1 MVKIQLLSQHVCG
14 FEDTIMK
21 PERTK
26 SVPAFMFSK
35 NKHIKGEHMEFYQL
49 KITRKGTKPPVWR
62 RCLVPADTDFAKL
75 AAMLEDILE
84 YADTENYEFEFFQKK
99 LRLQNLEAQTAEA
112 TKGSYEY
119 AEAKGRQIAELLDT
133 EAWFTFRVKGMEL
146 PEYRTD
152 IEKKITDEEKAGT
165 PEILKET
172 RSAEDDFW
180 TADMQTKNTEL
191 EKKYGALGIADIVAK
206 KVAEMEKKMEPE
218 QQENSFSRNPKV
230 RDYLNSYN
238 KEDLIASAIE
248 LDIEIDG
255 LSKEELAE
263 NITEKVLNP
272 EIMKEIFLQADEWEI
287 EAFDRATERKCFPAT
302 HKDWKELEWFSNK
315 GYIVAYSDN
324 YAEVPKEVISVYKQV
339 NTPELQEKCR
349 KLSWMRS
356 CESMM
361 GLIYA
366 IAPLK
371 IVYRMYRKRDGF
383 RVSYEEFMDI
393 LNELAEKDGMCIV
406 KGDKLIWKAVLQDNL
421 YERIEEFQGERDFY
435 IPTVDEILDY
445 AKHGYPSQDV
455 SYRKL
460 SSFLR
465 DELHL
470 EEEKTEELLYIVYK
484 EFSMDGMLSDIMEEF
499 NKRDIVFDSDRQMER
514 FAPIMMEVN
523 NNTRMLDFRGYTPN
537 EINRVS
543 EQKTTPVAP
552 AMQSFVPMGNL
563 PTNNIVNMQPKKKIY
578 PNDPCPCGSG
588 KKYKKCCGRNK

>member
-1 MVKIQLLSQHVCG
+1 MVIIDSVGCQHVCG

-119 AEAKGRQIAELLDT
+119 AEAKGRQIAELLDI
-133 EAWFTFRVKGMEL
+133 EAWFTFRVKGMKL

-272 EIMKEIFLQADEWEI
+272 EIMKEIFLQADEWEAD
-287 EAFDRATERKCFPAT
+287 AFEEILDKKCFSATEE
-302 HKDWKELEWFSNK
+302 DWIKLGWLSDA
-315 GYIVAYSDN
+315 GYVVSYSDHH
-324 YAEVPKEVISVYKQV
+324 AEVPKAVISLYKEI
-339 NTPELQEKCR
+339 NTPEFHKLCR
-349 KLSWMRS
+349 QVSWMRS
-356 CESMM
+356 CQTML
-361 GLIYA
+361 GFIYA

-371 IVYRMYRKRDGF
+371 IVYRMYRRRPEYK
-383 RVSYEEFMDI
+383 VSYDEFLKI
-393 LNELAEKDGMCIV
+393 LEQVPENDNMCIV
-406 KGDKLIWKAVLQDNL
+406 RDGKMIFKSVLQDNL
-421 YERIEEFQGERDFY
+421 YERIEEYQGDREFY
-435 IPTVDEILDY
+435 MPSPEEVLDY
-445 AKHGYPSQDV
+445 AKHGYPSEDP
-455 SYRKL
+455 SYKKL
-460 SSFLR
+460 ENFLR
-465 DELHL
+465 EELHL
-470 EEEKTEELLYIVYK
+470 NTVQVIELMYIVFK

-499 NKRDIVFDSDRQMER
+499 NNKNVVFDSEKQTEE
-514 FAPIMMEVN
+514 FAAIMMNVN

-537 EINRVS
+537 EIARMSSPKASSAVMPS
-543 EQKTTPVAP
+543 
-552 AMQSFVPMGNL
+552 MVPMGSLASTPSFIPSNAA
-563 PTNNIVNMQPKKKIY
+563 TKKIY

-588 KKYKKCCGRNK
+588 KKYKKCCGRK

>member
-1 MVKIQLLSQHVCG
+1 
-14 FEDTIMK
+14 
-21 PERTK
+21 
-26 SVPAFMFSK
+26 
-35 NKHIKGEHMEFYQL
+35 MEFYQL

-84 YADTENYEFEFFQKK
+84 YAGTENYEFEFFQKK

-133 EAWFTFRVKGMEL
+133 EAWFTFRVKGMDL

-191 EKKYGALGIADIVAK
+191 EKKYGALGIADVVAK
-206 KVAEMEKKMEPE
+206 KVAEMEKKMAPE
-218 QQENSFSRNPKV
+218 QQDNSFSRDPKV

-263 NITEKVLNP
+263 NITEKVLDP

-324 YAEVPKEVISVYKQV
+324 HAEVPQEVISVYKQV

-543 EQKTTPVAP
+543 EQNTTSVAP

-563 PTNNIVNMQPKKKIY
+563 PTNNVVNMQPKKKIY

-588 KKYKKCCGRNK
+588 KKYKKCCGRK

>member
-99 LRLQNLEAQTAEA
+99 LRLQNLEAQTAET

-272 EIMKEIFLQADEWEI
+272 EIMKEIFLQADEWEADAF
-287 EAFDRATERKCFPAT
+287 EAVLDKKCFLAEET
-302 HKDWKELEWFSNK
+302 DWIKLGWLSDA
-315 GYIVAYSDN
+315 GYVVSYSDHH
-324 YAEVPKEVISVYKQV
+324 AEVPKAVISLYKEI
-339 NTPELQEKCR
+339 NTPEFR
-349 KLSWMRS
+349 KLCRQVSWMRS
-356 CESMM
+356 CQTML
-361 GLIYA
+361 GFIYA

-371 IVYRMYRKRDGF
+371 IVYRMYRRRPDYK
-383 RVSYEEFMDI
+383 VSYDEFLEI
-393 LNELAEKDGMCIV
+393 LKQVPENDNMCIV
-406 KGDKLIWKAVLQDNL
+406 RDDKMILKTVLRENL
-421 YERIEEFQGERDFY
+421 YERIEEYQGDREFY
-435 IPTVDEILDY
+435 MPSPEEVLDY
-445 AKHGYPSQDV
+445 AKHGYPSQDPA
-455 SYRKL
+455 YKKL
-460 SSFLR
+460 ENFLR
-465 DELHL
+465 EELHQNTAQI
-470 EEEKTEELLYIVYK
+470 TELMYIVFK
-484 EFSMDGMLSDIMEEF
+484 EFSMDGMLSDITEEF
-499 NKRDIVFDSDRQMER
+499 KNRNVVFESDKQMET
-514 FAPIMMEVN
+514 FASIMTNVN

-537 EINRVS
+537 EIARMSVS
-543 EQKTTPVAP
+543 ERTIP
-552 AMQSFVPMGNL
+552 SIVPMGSIANKTFV
-563 PTNNIVNMQPKKKIY
+563 PSNMATKKIY

-588 KKYKKCCGRNK
+588 KKYKKCCGRK

>member
-1 MVKIQLLSQHVCG
+1 
-14 FEDTIMK
+14 
-21 PERTK
+21 
-26 SVPAFMFSK
+26 
-35 NKHIKGEHMEFYQL
+35 MEFYQL

-84 YADTENYEFEFFQKK
+84 YAGTENYEFEFFQKK
-99 LRLQNLEAQTAEA
+99 LRLQNLDAQTAESA
-112 TKGSYEY
+112 KGSYEY
-119 AEAKGRQIAELLDT
+119 AEARGKEVSELLDT
-133 EAWFTFRVKGMEL
+133 EAWFTFRVKGEDL

-152 IEKKITDEEKAGT
+152 IEKKIPDDEKEDC

-172 RSAEDDFW
+172 KGAEDSFW
-180 TADMQTKNTEL
+180 TMDMQAKNEEL
-191 EKKYGALGIADIVAK
+191 EKKYSSIGIADVVAK
-206 KVAEMEKKMEPE
+206 KIAEMEKAIASGE
-218 QQENSFSRNPKV
+218 QEVAFSRDPKV
-230 RDYLNSYN
+230 KDYLNSYN
-238 KEDLIASAIE
+238 KEDLIESAKE
-248 LDIEIDG
+248 LEIAYNG
-255 LSKEELAE
+255 LSKEELAAS
-263 NITEKVLNP
+263 IASRVLDP
-272 EIMKEIFLQADEWEI
+272 EVMKAIFLQADEWEI

-324 YAEVPKEVISVYKQV
+324 HAEVPQEVISVYEQI

-371 IVYRMYRKRDGF
+371 IVYRMYRRRDGF
-383 RVSYEEFMDI
+383 RVSYEEFLDI
-393 LNELAEKDGMCIV
+393 LYELAEKDDMCII
-406 KGDKLIWKAVLQDNL
+406 KDDKLIWKAVLQDNL
-421 YERIEEFQGERDFY
+421 YERIEEFQGDRDFY
-435 IPTVDEILDY
+435 IPTVDEVLDY

-470 EEEKTEELLYIVYK
+470 EEEKIEELLYIVYK

-537 EINRVS
+537 EVS
-543 EQKTTPVAP
+543 RANEQEVVPVAP
-552 AMQSFVPMGNL
+552 AMQSFVPMGNV
-563 PTNNIVNMQPKKKIY
+563 PSNNVVNMQPKKKVY

>member
-1 MVKIQLLSQHVCG
+1 
-14 FEDTIMK
+14 
-21 PERTK
+21 
-26 SVPAFMFSK
+26 
-35 NKHIKGEHMEFYQL
+35 MEFYQL

-324 YAEVPKEVISVYKQV
+324 YAEVPQEVISVYKQV

-537 EINRVS
+537 EVS
-543 EQKTTPVAP
+543 RAEQAAAPAPVAP
-552 AMQSFVPMGNL
+552 AMPSFVPMANT
-563 PTNNIVNMQPKKKIY
+563 PAVNMKPKKKVY

-588 KKYKKCCGRNK
+588 KKYKKCCGRN

>member
-1 MVKIQLLSQHVCG
+1 
-14 FEDTIMK
+14 
-21 PERTK
+21 
-26 SVPAFMFSK
+26 
-35 NKHIKGEHMEFYQL
+35 
-49 KITRKGTKPPVWR
+49 
-62 RCLVPADTDFAKL
+62 
-75 AAMLEDILE
+75 
-84 YADTENYEFEFFQKK
+84 
-99 LRLQNLEAQTAEA
+99 
-112 TKGSYEY
+112 
-119 AEAKGRQIAELLDT
+119 
-133 EAWFTFRVKGMEL
+133 
-146 PEYRTD
+146 
-152 IEKKITDEEKAGT
+152 
-165 PEILKET
+165 
-172 RSAEDDFW
+172 
-180 TADMQTKNTEL
+180 
-191 EKKYGALGIADIVAK
+191 
-206 KVAEMEKKMEPE
+206 
-218 QQENSFSRNPKV
+218 
-230 RDYLNSYN
+230 
-238 KEDLIASAIE
+238 
-248 LDIEIDG
+248 
-255 LSKEELAE
+255 
-263 NITEKVLNP
+263 
-272 EIMKEIFLQADEWEI
+272 MKEIFLQADEWEI

-324 YAEVPKEVISVYKQV
+324 HAEVPQEVISVYKQV

-552 AMQSFVPMGNL
+552 AIQSFVPMGNL

>member
-1 MVKIQLLSQHVCG
+1 
-14 FEDTIMK
+14 
-21 PERTK
+21 
-26 SVPAFMFSK
+26 
-35 NKHIKGEHMEFYQL
+35 MEFYQL

-62 RCLVPADTDFAKL
+62 RCLIPADTDFAKL

-84 YADTENYEFEFFQKK
+84 YASTEKYEFEFFQKK
-99 LRLQNLEAQTAEA
+99 LRLQNLEAQDAENS
-112 TKGSYEY
+112 KGSYEY
-119 AEAKGRQIAELLDT
+119 AEAKGRQISELLDT
-133 EAWFTFRVKGMEL
+133 EAWFTFRVKGENL

-152 IEKKITDEEKAGT
+152 IEKKVEDEEKMDC
-165 PEILKET
+165 PVILKET
-172 RSAEDDFW
+172 KGTDDAFW
-180 TADMQTKNTEL
+180 TMDMQTKNTEL
-191 EKKYGALGIADIVAK
+191 EKKYGVLGIADVVAQ
-206 KVAEMEKKMEPE
+206 KVAEMEKNMTSE
-218 QQENSFSRNPKV
+218 QQETSFSRNPKV
-230 RDYLNSYN
+230 KDYLNSYN
-238 KEDLIASAIE
+238 KEDLLASAIE
-248 LDIEIDG
+248 LEIETEG

-263 NITEKVLNP
+263 SITEKVLDP
-272 EIMKEIFLQADEWEI
+272 EVMKSIFLQADEWEI

-324 YAEVPKEVISVYKQV
+324 HAEVPQQVISVYKQI
-339 NTPELQEKCR
+339 NTPELQEKCH

-371 IVYRMYRKRDGF
+371 IVYRMYRRRDGF
-383 RVSYEEFMDI
+383 RVSYEEFLQI
-393 LNELAEKDGMCIV
+393 VKELAEKDDMCIV
-406 KGDKLIWKAVLQDNL
+406 KDDKLIWKAVLQDNL
-421 YERIEEFQGERDFY
+421 YERIEEFQGDRDFY

-445 AKHGYPSQDV
+445 AKHGYPSQNV

-465 DELHL
+465 NELHL
-470 EEEKTEELLYIVYK
+470 EEEKIEELLYIVYK

-499 NKRDIVFDSDRQMER
+499 NKRDIIFDSDRQGER
-514 FAPIMMEVN
+514 FASIMMEVN

-537 EINRVS
+537 EISHAN
-543 EQKTTPVAP
+543 EQDVVPVAP
-552 AMQSFVPMGNL
+552 AVQSFVPTMGSL
-563 PTNNIVNMQPKKKIY
+563 PTNSVVNMQPKKKIY

>member
-1 MVKIQLLSQHVCG
+1 
-14 FEDTIMK
+14 
-21 PERTK
+21 
-26 SVPAFMFSK
+26 MFSK

-172 RSAEDDFW
+172 KSAEDDFW

-272 EIMKEIFLQADEWEI
+272 EIMKEIFLQADEWEAD
-287 EAFDRATERKCFPAT
+287 AFEEILDKKCFSATEE
-302 HKDWKELEWFSNK
+302 DWIKLGWLSDA
-315 GYIVAYSDN
+315 GYVVSYSDHH
-324 YAEVPKEVISVYKQV
+324 AEVPRAVISLYKEI
-339 NTPELQEKCR
+339 NTPEFHKLCR
-349 KLSWMRS
+349 QVSWMRS
-356 CESMM
+356 CQTML
-361 GLIYA
+361 GFIYA

-371 IVYRMYRKRDGF
+371 IVYRMYRRRPEYKVNYD
-383 RVSYEEFMDI
+383 EFLKI
-393 LNELAEKDGMCIV
+393 LEQVPENDNMCIV
-406 KGDKLIWKAVLQDNL
+406 RDGKMIFKSVLQDNL
-421 YERIEEFQGERDFY
+421 YERIEEYQGDREFY
-435 IPTVDEILDY
+435 MPSPEEVLDY
-445 AKHGYPSQDV
+445 AKHGYPSENP
-455 SYRKL
+455 SYKKL
-460 SSFLR
+460 ENFLR
-465 DELHL
+465 EELHL
-470 EEEKTEELLYIVYK
+470 NTVQVIELMYIVFK

-499 NKRDIVFDSDRQMER
+499 NNKNVIFDSEKQTEE
-514 FAPIMMEVN
+514 FAAIMMNVN

-537 EINRVS
+537 EIARMSSPKASSAVMPS
-543 EQKTTPVAP
+543 
-552 AMQSFVPMGNL
+552 MVPMGSLASTPSFIPSNAA
-563 PTNNIVNMQPKKKIY
+563 TKKIY

-588 KKYKKCCGRNK
+588 KKYKKCCGRK

>member
-1 MVKIQLLSQHVCG
+1 
-14 FEDTIMK
+14 
-21 PERTK
+21 
-26 SVPAFMFSK
+26 
-35 NKHIKGEHMEFYQL
+35 
-49 KITRKGTKPPVWR
+49 
-62 RCLVPADTDFAKL
+62 
-75 AAMLEDILE
+75 
-84 YADTENYEFEFFQKK
+84 
-99 LRLQNLEAQTAEA
+99 
-112 TKGSYEY
+112 
-119 AEAKGRQIAELLDT
+119 
-133 EAWFTFRVKGMEL
+133 
-146 PEYRTD
+146 
-152 IEKKITDEEKAGT
+152 
-165 PEILKET
+165 
-172 RSAEDDFW
+172 
-180 TADMQTKNTEL
+180 
-191 EKKYGALGIADIVAK
+191 
-206 KVAEMEKKMEPE
+206 MEKKMEPE

-324 YAEVPKEVISVYKQV
+324 YAEVPQEVISVYKQV

-435 IPTVDEILDY
+435 IPTVDEILD
-445 AKHGYPSQDV
+445 
-455 SYRKL
+455 L
-460 SSFLR
+460 SLI
-465 DELHL
+465 H
-470 EEEKTEELLYIVYK
+470 I
-484 EFSMDGMLSDIMEEF
+484 
-499 NKRDIVFDSDRQMER
+499 
-514 FAPIMMEVN
+514 
-523 NNTRMLDFRGYTPN
+523 
-537 EINRVS
+537 
-543 EQKTTPVAP
+543 
-552 AMQSFVPMGNL
+552 
-563 PTNNIVNMQPKKKIY
+563 
-578 PNDPCPCGSG
+578 
-588 KKYKKCCGRNK
+588 

>member
-1 MVKIQLLSQHVCG
+1 
-14 FEDTIMK
+14 
-21 PERTK
+21 
-26 SVPAFMFSK
+26 
-35 NKHIKGEHMEFYQL
+35 MEFYQL

-84 YADTENYEFEFFQKK
+84 YTGTEKYEFEFFQKK
-99 LRLQNLEAQTAEA
+99 LRLQNLDAQTTEPA
-112 TKGSYEY
+112 KGSYEY
-119 AEAKGRQIAELLDT
+119 LEARGRETSELLDT
-133 EAWFTFRVKGMEL
+133 EAWFTFRVKGEDL

-152 IEKKITDEEKAGT
+152 IEKKVTDDEKT
-165 PEILKET
+165 DSPVILKET
-172 RSAEDDFW
+172 KGAEDSFW
-180 TADMQTKNTEL
+180 TVEMQTKNAEL
-191 EKKYGALGIADIVAK
+191 EKKYSDIGIADVVAK
-206 KVAEMEKKMEPE
+206 KIAELEKTIASGE
-218 QQENSFSRNPKV
+218 QEVSFSRDPKV
-230 RDYLNSYN
+230 KDYLNSYN
-238 KEDLIASAIE
+238 KEDLIESAKE
-248 LDIEIDG
+248 LGIDYEG
-255 LSKEELAE
+255 LDKEALAAG
-263 NITEKVLNP
+263 IAARVLDP
-272 EIMKEIFLQADEWEI
+272 EVMKAIFLQADEWEI

-324 YAEVPKEVISVYKQV
+324 HAEVPREVISVYEQI

-356 CESMM
+356 CQSMM

-371 IVYRMYRKRDGF
+371 IVYRMYRRRDGF
-383 RVSYEEFMDI
+383 RISYEEFLDI
-393 LNELAEKDGMCIV
+393 LHELAEKDDMCII
-406 KGDKLIWKAVLQDNL
+406 KEDKLIWKAVLQDNL
-421 YERIEEFQGERDFY
+421 YERIEEFQGDRDFY
-435 IPTVDEILDY
+435 IPTVDEVLDY
-445 AKHGYPSQDV
+445 AKHGYPSQNV

-470 EEEKTEELLYIVYK
+470 EEEKIEELLYIVYK

-537 EINRVS
+537 EVS
-543 EQKTTPVAP
+543 RANEQEVVPVAP
-552 AMQSFVPMGNL
+552 AMQSFVPMGNV
-563 PTNNIVNMQPKKKIY
+563 PSNNIVDMQPKKKVY